1 MTIQKRYID
10 LVDKITQDKSNP
22 KDEFNLYTVEELVST
37 GWVKRKIDEMFVEYT
52 SDEVINEF
60 FKTECYNMKATEF
73 EGEFDLLWTEE
84 KTIGQF
90 IQEIKL
96 SIIKICLNQ
105 RLVKQIKI
113 LKLL

>member
-1 MTIQKRYID
+1 M
-10 LVDKITQDKSNP
+10 LNSES
-22 KDEFNLYTVEELVST
+22 EFNLYTTKELTDS

-52 SDEVINEF
+52 ADDVIDEY

-73 EGEFDLLWTEE
+73 ESELDLLWTEE

-90 IQEIKL
+90 IQDIKL

-105 RLVKQIKI
+105 KLVKQIKI
-113 LKLL
+113 FKLLK